1 MAKNRRLPAGALCLT
16 VALLAVSA
24 CEHHGDDASITRKK
38 ACDAA
43 AKELGIEVSVY
54 DVNSLN
60 APKSTDPAGFT
71 CRLTDTANNVV
82 TFFVPDGGAPT
93 LVTG

>member
-1 MAKNRRLPAGALCLT
+1 MAKNRRSAAGAFGLA

-24 CEHHGDDASITRKK
+24 CEHRGDDASITRKK

-54 DVNSLN
+54 DVNTLN

-93 LVTG
+93 IVTG